1 MIKLYFYGFDYL
13 FIISIAITLI
23 AQVYISSSYSKY
35 KKVKITKEITGFE
48 VARKILDKNGLKDV
62 HVVSINGSLSD
73 HYDPT
78 RRVVRL
84 SKEVFDGSTV
94 AAVAVAAH
102 EVGHAIQDK
111 EGYTFMRIRS
121 KIVPTVNFCSKI
133 GYIVLLIGWIFG
145 ELQLAYVGIALL
157 CATLIFQLVTLPVE
171 FNASKRAKEQLAE
184 LHIVNSDEVD
194 SCDNMLKSAAFTYV
208 ASLLTTLLQI
218 LRLFLMTRDRD

>member
-121 KIVPTVNFCSKI
+121 KIVPIVNFCSKI

-145 ELQLAYVGIALL
+145 EFQLAYVGIALL